1 MKFVVVVFD
10 GLRPDQLAEKVT
22 PNLCAFAK
30 LGLVLGDHTASF
42 PSETRVS
49 SAALATGS
57 HAGRHGIVANKFFAN
72 GAAIDGA
79 SLPALLSL
87 GSRQGGVMTSVAIGE
102 VLAKHGKTML
112 AIGSQSQGSWGLS
125 NWGNWQTGGP
135 AYWVHDAQR
144 FGSNPII
151 RGIASRFPEL
161 PTAEQ
166 PALQTIKRVVDGF
179 LSYVT
184 SEVVPEL
191 TLLWLS
197 EPDISYHMFG
207 LVHPSA
213 RHVLSKVDQEFG
225 RILDWWEGTRRS
237 DRVQL
242 IAASDHGHAI
252 IGKNVCVADYLGK
265 AGFKVADTLEA
276 GADVVVK
283 PQRAVNLWVRDQD
296 LGLLGEIHDCLSA
309 APWYGV
315 GFSRTMAGEIPRI
328 VGTLPHS
335 AVMFEH
341 ARSPDLSFVL
351 GDCAAT
357 DPDCNPEAVF
367 YDGSYPLGVGMHG
380 GLTSYELSALG
391 IFAGD
396 WFRQGTLTTPTGIVD
411 LAPTILTGLGL
422 PIPVTVQG
430 RLIEEALLSCE
441 GMPSDHVEDVSVS
454 VSNSVRS
461 AKVRRDSY
469 GGHLYL
475 KGTDYQWFRSLGNG
489 DQSTVHTR

>member
-10 GLRPDQLAEKVT
+10 GLRPDQLAETVT

-30 LGLVLGDHTASF
+30 VGLVLSDHTASF

-49 SAALATGS
+49 SAAIATGS
-57 HAGRHGIVANKFFAN
+57 HAGRHGIVANRFFAN
-72 GAAIDGA
+72 GTAIDGA
-79 SLPALLSL
+79 SLPELLSL

-125 NWGNWQTGGP
+125 NWGNWQAGGP
-135 AYWVHDAQR
+135 AYWVHDAQQ
-144 FGSNPII
+144 FGSNPVI
-151 RGIASRFPEL
+151 RRIASGFPEL
-161 PTAEQ
+161 PAGEQ
-166 PALQTIKRVVDGF
+166 PALQTITRVVDGF

-213 RHVLSKVDQEFG
+213 RQVLAKVDQEFG
-225 RILDWWEGTRRS
+225 RILDWWEGARTS
-237 DRVQL
+237 DRIQL

-265 AGFKVADTLEA
+265 AGFKVADTLA
-276 GADVVVK
+276 TGADVIVK

-296 LGLLGEIHDCLSA
+296 VGLLGEIHDCISA

-315 GFSRTMAGEIPRI
+315 GFSRTMAGEMPRI
-328 VGTLPHS
+328 AGTLPHS

-351 GDCAAT
+351 GDCTAT
-357 DPDCNPEAVF
+357 DPGCNPETVF

-411 LAPTILTGLGL
+411 LMPTILTGLGL

-430 RLIEEALLSCE
+430 RLIEEALLSCKAR
-441 GMPSDHVEDVSVS
+441 PSYQVEDVSVS
-454 VSNSVRS
+454 VSNSLRS

-469 GGHLYL
+469 GGRLYL
-475 KGTDYQWFRSLGNG
+475 KGTDYQWFRNLGSG
-489 DQSTVHTR
+489 APSTVHTR